1 MQYRR
6 SINLF
11 FQSLLL
17 LWCLIIIFYTH
28 VNSTILSGTG
38 SLVKGGWDFSE
49 ATTVH
54 PDDADI
60 FIAYVV
66 DPPLGDVVATN
77 YALVLALPG
86 SVFEDLQYAPA
97 DSSMYS
103 FWAYAVVGLTYV
115 VITRESNYAKFQIL
129 ELNYWECLIE
139 YVYQPDG
146 SRVLYD
152 TSPVEEYS
160 WGKIKALYR

>member
-6 SINLF
+6 SIKII

-17 LWCLIIIFYTH
+17 LWCLIFISYTH
-28 VNSTILSGTG
+28 ANSTILYGTG
-38 SLVKGGWDFSE
+38 ILIQGGWDFSE
-49 ATTVH
+49 EASVFA
-54 PDDADI
+54 DDADI

-77 YALVLALPG
+77 YALITALPD
-86 SVFEDLQYAPA
+86 SVFEDLKYAPA
-97 DSSMYS
+97 DSTMYS

-115 VITRESNYAKFQIL
+115 VITRESHYAKFRIL
-129 ELNYWECLIE
+129 ELNFSGCSIE

-152 TSPVEEYS
+152 TSPVEEYT